1 MTKRSVLNRFS
12 FALFVVV
19 YTALSFAPA
28 VCAGEKVDELAMEK
42 ALLAHVRPLLDS
54 LRDKNVKVVGVLKF
68 VVKREG
74 QELSASEG
82 TLNMR
87 LAEKTEQA
95 LVVATPPSADAID
108 QQIGVVRN
116 ASATAS
122 GIPGAT
128 HLDEKD
134 PTKREKLFNKKYK
147 LAWSIDGEVEALP
160 DAFVY
165 GVAFIH
171 ADSIHID
178 IELNAF
184 VKGQKELIQQ
194 AAFRTVLG
202 SEDQTSLGEGHLV
215 GRSTTKRQGE
225 VSKDTFEES
234 ALESTLKSKEV
245 PGQHV
250 LQRDDAPVAIQIA
263 FDGVKQELQ
272 FLRDAKSGGIDCK
285 VREPRAGQEVTF
297 RLLRKN
303 LADKARYGVVL
314 KVNGENTL
322 YRQRLPDS
330 RCSFWVLEPN
340 ANSLVVPGY
349 QKSKGADGTT
359 EPFLVVEGADAI
371 DAVKFYGQEA
381 GLISLAVYGEKT
393 KDQGSENLAREDE
406 PYRLIQDTVLP
417 DVTAENV
424 SQLKGQLS
432 KSILGEI
439 KTRGIIVPGSDVK
452 KHVTVEVNFQREDRP
467 FFSASIRYY
476 RP

>member
-1 MTKRSVLNRFS
+1 MEKRSVLNRFG
-12 FALFVVV
+12 FALLGVV
-19 YTALSFAPA
+19 YTVLSLAPT

-42 ALLAHVRPLLDS
+42 ALLLHVRPMLDS
-54 LRDKNVKVVGVLKF
+54 LRERNVKVVGVLKF
-68 VVKREG
+68 VVRREG
-74 QELSASEG
+74 QKLSASEG

-95 LVVATPPSADAID
+95 LVVATPPSADAIE

-122 GIPGAT
+122 GIPDAT
-128 HLDEKD
+128 HLDEED
-134 PTKREKLFNKKYK
+134 PIKREKLFNKKYK
-147 LAWSIDGEVEALP
+147 LAWSIDEKDEAVP

-165 GVAFIH
+165 GVAHIH
-171 ADSIHID
+171 ADSIHIN

-184 VKGQKELIQQ
+184 VKGQKDLIQQ
-194 AAFRTVLG
+194 AAFETVLS
-202 SEDQTSLGEGHLV
+202 SEDQASLGAGYLV
-215 GRSTTKRQGE
+215 GRSTAKRQGE

-250 LQRDDAPVAIQIA
+250 LQRDDAPVAIEIE
-263 FDGVKQELQ
+263 FDGIKQELQ
-272 FLRDAKSGGIDCK
+272 FLRDAKTGAIDCK
-285 VREPRAGQEVTF
+285 VREPQAGQAVTF

-303 LADKARYGVVL
+303 LADEARYGVVL

-322 YRQRLPDS
+322 YRQRLPDN

-340 ANSLVVPGY
+340 ARSLMVPGY
-349 QKSKGADGTT
+349 QKTKGKDGST

-381 GLISLAVYGEKT
+381 GLISLTVYGEKT

-406 PYRLIQDTVLP
+406 PYRVIQDTVLP
-417 DVTAENV
+417 NGTADNV
-424 SQLKGQLS
+424 SQLRGQLS
-432 KSILGEI
+432 RSILGEI
-439 KTRGIIVPGSDVK
+439 KTRGIIVPGSETK
-452 KHVTVEVNFQREDRP
+452 KHGTDEVDFRREDRP